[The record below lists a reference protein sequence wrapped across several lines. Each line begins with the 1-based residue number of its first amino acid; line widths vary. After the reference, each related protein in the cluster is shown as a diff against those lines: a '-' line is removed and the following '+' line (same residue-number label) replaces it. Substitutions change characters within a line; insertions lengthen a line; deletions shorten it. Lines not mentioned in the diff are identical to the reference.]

1 MSQSDSLGTT
11 KHYLEFI
18 NNLTFGG
25 YKRFQEFLEM
35 EWFKKEIWVAK
46 VFKVFG
52 FNGNIHALD
61 SWRKSWSLKNVILLI
76 IGNIV

>member
-18 NNLTFGG
+18 NNLTFEG

-52 FNGNIHALD
+52 FNGQ
-61 SWRKSWSLKNVILLI
+61 LKKFMPW
-76 IGNIV
+76 IVEENREV